1 MTKLHDAYM
10 VICQKSMIKAALES
24 REMVEEN
31 ITGDISSDIDVS
43 LDGT

>member
-1 MTKLHDAYM
+1 MK
-10 VICQKSMIKAALES
+10 KAALES
-24 REMVEEN
+24 RKMVEEN